1 MQDVKDFLN
10 YSYDV
15 LDEGIATEA
24 DMRYKAMRLMQTN
37 VIALSKQL
45 HDQRNI
51 CEKKLKEANS
61 IDELESFSAW
71 LDKQEAGIQR
81 KINGKEIKNKNALQK
96 CITMYHEYKSK
107 INAKSKYPESDS
119 FAHSTLS
126 MSPMVNGKM
135 PIAEIRN
142 IHFMSVRM
150 EYFEI
155 NLPKHTR

>member
-37 VIALSKQL
+37 VIALSKQW
-45 HDQRNI
+45 HDQRNL

-61 IDELESFSAW
+61 IDELESFSVW
-71 LDKQEAGIQR
+71 LDKQEAGIHR

-96 CITMYHEYKSK
+96 FITMYHEYKSK
-107 INAKSKYPESDS
+107 INAKK
-119 FAHSTLS
+119 AQL
-126 MSPMVNGKM
+126 
-135 PIAEIRN
+135 
-142 IHFMSVRM
+142 
-150 EYFEI
+150 
-155 NLPKHTR
+155 

>member
-15 LDEGIATEA
+15 LDEGIRR
-24 DMRYKAMRLMQTN
+24 RYCDRSRYETN

-96 CITMYHEYKSK
+96 FITMYHEYKSK
-107 INAKSKYPESDS
+107 INAKK
-119 FAHSTLS
+119 AQL
-126 MSPMVNGKM
+126 
-135 PIAEIRN
+135 
-142 IHFMSVRM
+142 
-150 EYFEI
+150 
-155 NLPKHTR
+155 

>member
-45 HDQRNI
+45 HDQRNL

-61 IDELESFSAW
+61 IDEL
-71 LDKQEAGIQR
+71 
-81 KINGKEIKNKNALQK
+81 
-96 CITMYHEYKSK
+96 
-107 INAKSKYPESDS
+107 
-119 FAHSTLS
+119 
-126 MSPMVNGKM
+126 
-135 PIAEIRN
+135 
-142 IHFMSVRM
+142 
-150 EYFEI
+150 
-155 NLPKHTR
+155 

>member
-10 YSYDV
+10 YAYEV

-61 IDELESFSAW
+61 IDELESFSVW
-71 LDKQEAGIQR
+71 LDQQAAGIQR
-81 KINGKEIKNKNALQK
+81 KINGTEIKNKNALQK
-96 CITMYHEYKSK
+96 FI
-107 INAKSKYPESDS
+107 
-119 FAHSTLS
+119 
-126 MSPMVNGKM
+126 KM
-135 PIAEIRN
+135 
-142 IHFMSVRM
+142 
-150 EYFEI
+150 
-155 NLPKHTR
+155 

>member
-1 MQDVKDFLN
+1 MPIKLLKIIKNIRLEELKMQDVKDFLN

-45 HDQRNI
+45 RDQRNL

-61 IDELESFSAW
+61 IDELESFSVW

-96 CITMYHEYKSK
+96 FITMYHEYKSK
-107 INAKSKYPESDS
+107 INAKK
-119 FAHSTLS
+119 AQL
-126 MSPMVNGKM
+126 
-135 PIAEIRN
+135 
-142 IHFMSVRM
+142 
-150 EYFEI
+150 
-155 NLPKHTR
+155 